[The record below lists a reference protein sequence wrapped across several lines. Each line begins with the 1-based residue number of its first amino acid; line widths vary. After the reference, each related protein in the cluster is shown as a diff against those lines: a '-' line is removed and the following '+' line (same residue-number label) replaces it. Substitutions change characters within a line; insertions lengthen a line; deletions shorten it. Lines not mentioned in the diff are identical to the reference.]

1 VAGINPPF
9 VFNSAAKGEVGVKY
23 DVVVVGAGS
32 MGMAAG
38 YFLAR
43 QGKKV
48 LMMDAFDPPHHHASH
63 HGETRIIRHAYGEGE
78 KYVPLALRAQA
89 LWEELQAQSGQTLFL
104 KTGVLNMGEATSP
117 FIQMIIASAEKYQ
130 LPIEVLTAA
139 QIHQRF
145 PGITLPESYIGCFE
159 STSGVL
165 RCEDCITAYRQL
177 ALEHGAELLT
187 YHPLEEIEVQ
197 GGEVTLRSGDKVI
210 VADKV
215 IVSAG
220 AWATKLMNKLD
231 FALPM
236 QPNRKTFAWFEADEA
251 LYGDGVF
258 PAFSFDSPQGI
269 YYGFPSI
276 DGTGLKVGR
285 HDGGDAQDPDQP
297 VAPYDNVTDSV
308 DLERFLATVMPKTSG
323 LMYGKICMYS
333 MTADENFIID
343 THPEHDNI
351 IVAAGFSGHGF
362 KFASVIGEIL
372 CDLAVR
378 GETEHDISLFSLSR
392 FQS

>member
-1 VAGINPPF
+1 M
-9 VFNSAAKGEVGVKY
+9 KY

-38 YFLAR
+38 YFLAK

-89 LWEELQAQSGQTLFL
+89 LWEALQAESGQTLFL
-104 KTGVLNMGEATSP
+104 KTGVLNMGEASSP
-117 FIQMIIASAEKYQ
+117 FIQMIIASAKQYQ

-139 QIHQRF
+139 EIHQRF
-145 PGITLPESYIGCFE
+145 PGITLPDNYIGCFE

-165 RCEDCITAYRQL
+165 RCEDCISAYRQL
-177 ALEHGAELLT
+177 ALAHGAELLT
-187 YHPLEEIEVQ
+187 YHPLDEIDVQ
-197 GGEVTLRSGDKVI
+197 DHGVTLRSGETVI

-220 AWATKLMNKLD
+220 AWATKLMSALD

-251 LYGDGVF
+251 LYGEGLF
-258 PAFSFDSPQGI
+258 PAFSFDSPQGM

-276 DGTGLKVGR
+276 DGAGLKVGR
-285 HDGGDAQDPDQP
+285 HDGGEAQDPDTP
-297 VAPYDNVTDSV
+297 IVPFDTVVDSV
-308 DLERFLATVMPKTSG
+308 DLERFLAAVMPQTSG
-323 LMYGKICMYS
+323 LMYGKTCLYS
-333 MTADENFIID
+333 MTADEHFIID
-343 THPEHDNI
+343 THPKYDNI
-351 IVAAGFSGHGF
+351 IIAAGFSGHGF

-372 CDLAVR
+372 SDLAVR

-392 FQS
+392 FQA

>member
-1 VAGINPPF
+1 M
-9 VFNSAAKGEVGVKY
+9 KY

-38 YFLAR
+38 YFLAK

-89 LWEELQAQSGQTLFL
+89 LWEALQAESGQTLFL
-104 KTGVLNMGEATSP
+104 KTGVLNMGEASSP
-117 FIQMIIASAEKYQ
+117 FIQMIIASAKQYQ

-139 QIHQRF
+139 EIHQRF
-145 PGITLPESYIGCFE
+145 PGITLPDNYIGCFE

-165 RCEDCITAYRQL
+165 RCEDCISAYRQL
-177 ALEHGAELLT
+177 ALAHGAELLT
-187 YHPLEEIEVQ
+187 YHPLDEIDVQ
-197 GGEVTLRSGDKVI
+197 DHGVTLRSGETVI

-220 AWATKLMNKLD
+220 AWATKLMSALD
-231 FALPM
+231 FTLPM

-251 LYGDGVF
+251 LYGEGLF
-258 PAFSFDSPQGI
+258 PAFSFDSPQGM

-276 DGTGLKVGR
+276 DGAGLKVGR
-285 HDGGDAQDPDQP
+285 HDGGEAQDPDTP
-297 VAPYDNVTDSV
+297 IAPFDTVVDSV
-308 DLERFLATVMPKTSG
+308 DLERFLATVMPQTSG
-323 LMYGKICMYS
+323 LMYGKTCLYS
-333 MTADENFIID
+333 MTADEHFIID
-343 THPEHDNI
+343 TLPKHDNI
-351 IVAAGFSGHGF
+351 IIAAGFSGHGF

-372 CDLAVR
+372 SDLAVR

-392 FQS
+392 FQA

>member
-1 VAGINPPF
+1 MDL
-9 VFNSAAKGEVGVKY
+9 KY

-38 YFLAR
+38 YFLAK

-89 LWEELQAQSGQTLFL
+89 LWEALQAESGQTLFL
-104 KTGVLNMGEATSP
+104 KTGVLNMGEASSP
-117 FIQMIIASAEKYQ
+117 FIQMIIASAKQYQ

-139 QIHQRF
+139 EIHQRF
-145 PGITLPESYIGCFE
+145 PGITLPDNYIGCFE

-165 RCEDCITAYRQL
+165 RCEDCISAYRQL
-177 ALEHGAELLT
+177 ALAHGAELLT
-187 YHPLEEIEVQ
+187 YHPLDEIDVQ
-197 GGEVTLRSGDKVI
+197 DHGVTLRSGETVI

-220 AWATKLMNKLD
+220 AWATKLMSALD
-231 FALPM
+231 FTLPM

-251 LYGDGVF
+251 LYGEGLF
-258 PAFSFDSPQGI
+258 PAFSFDSPQGM

-276 DGTGLKVGR
+276 DGAGLKVGR
-285 HDGGDAQDPDQP
+285 HDGGEAQDPDTP
-297 VAPYDNVTDSV
+297 IAPFDTVVDSV
-308 DLERFLATVMPKTSG
+308 DLERFLATVMPQTSG
-323 LMYGKICMYS
+323 LMYGKTCLYS
-333 MTADENFIID
+333 MTADEHFIID
-343 THPEHDNI
+343 TLPKHDNI
-351 IVAAGFSGHGF
+351 IIAAGFSGHGF

-372 CDLAVR
+372 SDLAVR

-392 FQS
+392 FQA

>member
-1 VAGINPPF
+1 M
-9 VFNSAAKGEVGVKY
+9 KY

-38 YFLAR
+38 YFLAK

-89 LWEELQAQSGQTLFL
+89 LWEALQAESGQTLFL
-104 KTGVLNMGEATSP
+104 KTGVLNMGEASSP
-117 FIQMIIASAEKYQ
+117 FIQMIIASAKQYQ

-139 QIHQRF
+139 EIHQRF
-145 PGITLPESYIGCFE
+145 PGITLPDNYIGCFE

-165 RCEDCITAYRQL
+165 RCEDCISAYRQL
-177 ALEHGAELLT
+177 ALAHGAELLT
-187 YHPLEEIEVQ
+187 YHPLDEIDVQ
-197 GGEVTLRSGDKVI
+197 DHGVTLRSGETVI

-220 AWATKLMNKLD
+220 AWATKLMSALD
-231 FALPM
+231 FTLPM

-251 LYGDGVF
+251 LYGEGLF
-258 PAFSFDSPQGI
+258 PAFSFDSPQGM

-276 DGTGLKVGR
+276 DGAGLKVGR
-285 HDGGDAQDPDQP
+285 HDGGEAQDPDTP
-297 VAPYDNVTDSV
+297 IAPFDTVVDSV
-308 DLERFLATVMPKTSG
+308 DLERFLATVMLQTSG
-323 LMYGKICMYS
+323 LMYGKTCLYS
-333 MTADENFIID
+333 MTADEHFIID
-343 THPEHDNI
+343 THPKHDNI
-351 IVAAGFSGHGF
+351 IIAAGFSGHGF

-372 CDLAVR
+372 SDLAVR

-392 FQS
+392 FQA

>member
-1 VAGINPPF
+1 M
-9 VFNSAAKGEVGVKY
+9 KY

-38 YFLAR
+38 YFLAK

-89 LWEELQAQSGQTLFL
+89 LWEALQAESGQTLFL
-104 KTGVLNMGEATSP
+104 KTGVLNMGEASSP
-117 FIQMIIASAEKYQ
+117 FIQMIIASAKQYQ

-139 QIHQRF
+139 EIHQRF
-145 PGITLPESYIGCFE
+145 PGITLPDNYIGCFE

-165 RCEDCITAYRQL
+165 RCEDCISAYRQL
-177 ALEHGAELLT
+177 ALAHGAELLT
-187 YHPLEEIEVQ
+187 YHPLDEIDVQ
-197 GGEVTLRSGDKVI
+197 DHGVTLRSGETVI

-220 AWATKLMNKLD
+220 AWATKLMSALD

-251 LYGDGVF
+251 LYGEGLF
-258 PAFSFDSPQGI
+258 PAFSFDSPQGM

-276 DGTGLKVGR
+276 DGAGLKVGR
-285 HDGGDAQDPDQP
+285 HDGGEAQDPDTP
-297 VAPYDNVTDSV
+297 IAPFDTVVDSV
-308 DLERFLATVMPKTSG
+308 DLERFLATVMPQTSG
-323 LMYGKICMYS
+323 LMYGKTCLYS
-333 MTADENFIID
+333 MTADEHFIID
-343 THPEHDNI
+343 THPKYDNI
-351 IVAAGFSGHGF
+351 TIAAGFSGHGF

-372 CDLAVR
+372 SDLAVR
-378 GETEHDISLFSLSR
+378 GETEYDISLFSLSR
-392 FQS
+392 FQA

>member
-1 VAGINPPF
+1 MDL
-9 VFNSAAKGEVGVKY
+9 KY

-38 YFLAR
+38 YFLAK

-89 LWEELQAQSGQTLFL
+89 LWEALQAESGQTLFL
-104 KTGVLNMGEATSP
+104 KTGVLNMGEASSP
-117 FIQMIIASAEKYQ
+117 FIQMIIASAKQYQ

-139 QIHQRF
+139 EIHQRF
-145 PGITLPESYIGCFE
+145 PGITLPDNYIGCFE

-165 RCEDCITAYRQL
+165 RCEDCISAYRQL
-177 ALEHGAELLT
+177 ALAHGAELLT
-187 YHPLEEIEVQ
+187 YHPLDEIDVQ
-197 GGEVTLRSGDKVI
+197 DHGVTLRSGETVI

-220 AWATKLMNKLD
+220 AWATKLMSALD

-236 QPNRKTFAWFEADEA
+236 QPNRKTFAWFDADEA
-251 LYGDGVF
+251 LYGEGLF
-258 PAFSFDSPQGI
+258 PAFSFDSPQGM

-276 DGTGLKVGR
+276 DGAGLKVGR
-285 HDGGDAQDPDQP
+285 HDGGEAQDPDTP
-297 VAPYDNVTDSV
+297 IAPFDTVVDSV
-308 DLERFLATVMPKTSG
+308 DLERFLATVMPQTSG
-323 LMYGKICMYS
+323 LMYGKTCLYS
-333 MTADENFIID
+333 MTADEHFIID
-343 THPEHDNI
+343 THPKYDNI
-351 IVAAGFSGHGF
+351 IIAAGFSGHGF

-372 CDLAVR
+372 SDLAVR

-392 FQS
+392 FQA

>member
-1 VAGINPPF
+1 M
-9 VFNSAAKGEVGVKY
+9 KY

-38 YFLAR
+38 YFLAK

-89 LWEELQAQSGQTLFL
+89 LWEALQAESGQTLFL
-104 KTGVLNMGEATSP
+104 KTGVLNMGEASSP
-117 FIQMIIASAEKYQ
+117 FIQMIIASAKQYQ

-139 QIHQRF
+139 EIHQRF
-145 PGITLPESYIGCFE
+145 PGITLPDNYIGCFE

-165 RCEDCITAYRQL
+165 RCEDCISAYRQL
-177 ALEHGAELLT
+177 ALAHGAELLT
-187 YHPLEEIEVQ
+187 YHPLDEIEVQ
-197 GGEVTLRSGDKVI
+197 DHGVTLRSGETVI

-220 AWATKLMNKLD
+220 AWATKLMSALD
-231 FALPM
+231 FTLPM

-251 LYGDGVF
+251 LYGEGLF
-258 PAFSFDSPQGI
+258 PAFSFDSPQGM

-276 DGTGLKVGR
+276 DGAGLKVGR
-285 HDGGDAQDPDQP
+285 HDGGEAQDPDTP
-297 VAPYDNVTDSV
+297 IAPFDTVVDSV
-308 DLERFLATVMPKTSG
+308 DLERFLATVMPQTSS
-323 LMYGKICMYS
+323 LMYGKTCLYS
-333 MTADENFIID
+333 MTADEHFIID
-343 THPEHDNI
+343 TLPKHDNI
-351 IVAAGFSGHGF
+351 IIAAGFSGHGF

-372 CDLAVR
+372 SDLAVR

-392 FQS
+392 FQA